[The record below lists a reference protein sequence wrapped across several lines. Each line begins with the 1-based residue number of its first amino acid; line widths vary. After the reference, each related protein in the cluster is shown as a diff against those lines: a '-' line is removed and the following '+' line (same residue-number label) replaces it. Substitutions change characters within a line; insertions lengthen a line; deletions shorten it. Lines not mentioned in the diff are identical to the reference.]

1 MSYMAKCEHNE
12 TTVSIKSSG
21 EAIKPNAMAMAS
33 NTSTMTDKHTVSEY
47 TEDLLAQFK
56 AASMQGS
63 TKPLDS
69 FKATPSTG
77 AFDDAF
83 NELVEPP
90 SISLVETWNGDIN
103 YAELS
108 ADQRDVASAILAFT
122 QKLVMPE
129 KTPVKGR
136 GSKRRGQDALPLDP
150 VDNLPVSFQHQITT
164 GLTSIISKI
173 KKMSDKE
180 QAIYTALLFVT
191 MFRERAIVSG
201 SRSSIGKGHRSIS
214 YLIFRTLHK
223 EMPRTAIACIPYFV
237 HFGYWGDLNA
247 ICAHYIKDGN
257 DKRVVSKCIDMM
269 LDSLDKSVRSLPG
282 AKNRGFLKKNGEV
295 MTHSDFRKG
304 LDGHRLKIQSLSDEA
319 IEKHYSC
326 VHNDNCA
333 KFIPSEGKRHEHL
346 RPLLIAGMLWDGDMT
361 RTLGAVKFGQATL
374 TRLTT
379 ILRRLGNVVETRM
392 SANDWTFD
400 IKKVSA
406 GALHKHRKAFLNE
419 DLDEELS
426 MCQTDGNRTA
436 DADRIALRKSYLE
449 AAIKCAIKGAGLDSV
464 KFARTLKNCSS
475 MSRSEA
481 IVIHAQFMALVE
493 DLRKQLQKEYD
504 DSIASWQE
512 EGADPTTKPLNP
524 FNVIATI
531 DVSGSMGCVNVLEPA
546 IVLGIITTLL
556 SNLGNVFLTFSY
568 TPSIIKLDMHE
579 GTTIVDWYQQVK
591 HVEWG
596 GSTNIDAAMQKLIGL
611 FHAVKRTDPSFDGRV
626 NHIIFTDGQFNPSFA
641 NFGATGSSYS
651 YYNSTGI
658 DYSDKWNPF
667 AKRMEKL
674 FHENG
679 FALPLTCFWNMS
691 ATSPGF
697 PAHSKY
703 QGLTLSEGLSHGM
716 FVNVLGNKVTF
727 KKTES
732 GAVVADTDPITSFL
746 QGMARDDFNPVI
758 NTVLS
763 TGEGVFGEASTH
775 PHVRAFL
782 AAYTK

>member
-1 MSYMAKCEHNE
+1 MSTHQ
-12 TTVSIKSSG
+12 TV
-21 EAIKPNAMAMAS
+21 
-33 NTSTMTDKHTVSEY
+33 EY
-47 TEDLLAQFK
+47 NEDLLAQFK
-56 AASMQGS
+56 KASIKPSVPAQAPTNVPIDGTATFDAAVADIV
-63 TKPLDS
+63 P
-69 FKATPSTG
+69 
-77 AFDDAF
+77 
-83 NELVEPP
+83 PP
-90 SISLVETWNGDIN
+90 SVGLGSTWNGDVN
-103 YAELS
+103 YTELTTN
-108 ADQRDVASAILAFT
+108 QRDVASDILAFT

-129 KTPVKGR
+129 KLPVKGY
-136 GSKRRGQDALPLDP
+136 GSKRHGQEALPLDP
-150 VDNLPVSFQHQITT
+150 VENLPNYFQRQITS
-164 GLTSIISKI
+164 GLSSIISKI
-173 KKMSDKE
+173 KKMTDKE
-180 QAIYTALLFVT
+180 QSIYTALLFVT

-257 DKRVVSKCIDMM
+257 DKQVVTKCIDMI
-269 LDSLDKSVRSLPG
+269 LESLDKSVRSLPG

-295 MTHSDFRKG
+295 MTHSEFRKE
-304 LDGHRLKIQSLSDEA
+304 LDRHRLEIQSFSDED
-319 IEKHYSC
+319 IEKHYNC

-346 RPLLIAGMLWDGDMT
+346 RPLLIAGMIWDGDMT
-361 RTLGAVKFGQATL
+361 RALGAVKFGQATL
-374 TRLTT
+374 NRLTT
-379 ILRRLGNVVETRM
+379 ILRRLGNVVESRM

-400 IKKVSA
+400 IKKVPA
-406 GALHKHRKAFLNE
+406 GATHKHRKAFLNE
-419 DLDEELS
+419 DLDKEVS
-426 MCQTDGNRTA
+426 MYETDGNRTNN
-436 DADRIALRKSYLE
+436 ADRIALRKSYLE
-449 AAIKCAIKGAGLDSV
+449 AAIDGAIKGAGLDSI
-464 KFARTLKNCSS
+464 KFARTLKKYNS

-481 IVIHAQFMALVE
+481 VVVHAQFMALVE

-504 DSIASWQE
+504 DSIVSWQE
-512 EGADPTTKPLNP
+512 DGANPTTKPLNP

-531 DVSGSMGCVNVLEPA
+531 DVSGSMEGANVLESA

-556 SNLGNVFLTFSY
+556 SNLGDVFLTFNSS
-568 TPSIIKLDMHE
+568 PSLIKLDMHE
-579 GTTIVDWYQQVK
+579 GTTIIDWYQQVK
-591 HVEWG
+591 RADWG
-596 GSTNIDAAMQKLIGL
+596 GSTNIDAAMHLLLDL
-611 FHAVKRTDPSFDGRV
+611 FKKVKRKDMSFDGRV

-641 NFGATGSSYS
+641 NFGATCSSYS
-651 YYNSTGI
+651 YYNPTGT
-658 DYSDKWNPF
+658 DYSDMWNPF

-674 FHENG
+674 FHENR
-679 FALPLTCFWNMS
+679 FALPLTCFWNMN

-746 QGMARDDFNPVI
+746 QGMARDDFTPVI
-758 NTVLS
+758 DTVLS
-763 TGEGVFGEASTH
+763 TSEGVFGEAGTH
-775 PHVRAFL
+775 PHVRAFF